1 MKFQAAYALL
11 VLGGN
16 AHPTAAD
23 VEKVLTA
30 AGIKADSGRTA
41 ELITAMTGKDFHT
54 AVQDGLKQMSSMGG
68 SAPAAAKTVEKVVA
82 KVEAPKEEE
91 VDVDMGDLFGY

>member
-1 MKFQAAYALL
+1 ML

-30 AGIKADSGRTA
+30 AGIKADSDRTA
-41 ELITAMTGKDFHT
+41 ALIAAFEGKDFHN

-68 SAPAAAKTVEKVVA
+68 SAPASAAAPTKVETKVA
-82 KVEAPKEEE
+82 EAPKEEE
-91 VDVDMGDLFGY
+91 IDVDMGDLFGY